1 MNKKKTVKPI
11 RRAKHWGMGCVLP
24 MAGKLAAIL
33 AAVIVMGL
41 MFSALQAISSVV
53 LRDIISLAI
62 ASGILLMCYSE
73 GLTRGVNDAD
83 ASHAADKLEKEGRKL
98 ERQEEAACWQP
109 MKAVAACLIVFGV
122 PLALAI
128 YLSATA
134 QPYTYTLQ
142 DLPTWLTGTY
152 GAREDIM
159 APLAAYAQTTAVGAK
174 DVIRLV
180 VRLTELVY
188 INLFPDPQTMIEL
201 IDRLSPLMVMT
212 YPLACIIGYLCAPS
226 VWRKRQ
232 TMQRR
237 AKKAAVRKVQK
248 KSMVNELLGSGGDVH
263 YGQRPQSE
271 THKKKELV

>member
-83 ASHAADKLEKEGRKL
+83 ASHAADKLENEGRKL

-212 YPLACIIGYLCAPS
+212 YPLACIIGYLRAPS

-237 AKKAAVRKVQK
+237 AKKAAVRKAQK